1 MSDTGLGATAYATRR
16 EGTSL
21 RPVDVERLA
30 IVGTGLIGAS
40 VALAAKRNGSS
51 EVIGYDPEPQALG
64 AAVERGAVDRP
75 ASSAAEAVEDAELA
89 VVAAPV
95 AQLAD
100 QVRAVLE
107 ASPDGCTVTDV
118 GSTKVAVSAAALG
131 SGRFVGGHPV
141 CGSEARGAE
150 HASAEL
156 FEGATW
162 FLTPLAATD
171 PERYRLV
178 HGFVSG
184 LGATPVAVDPVAH
197 DRLVALTSHL
207 PHVLANLLVNQAGAS
222 RIDGHEPLA
231 AAGGSLRDMTR
242 VAGANPRIWVD
253 IFLDNVGPVR
263 EALGEHRKQLDRL
276 EQALADGDAG
286 FLAKWIGEAAG
297 NRQRMLADAY
307 PDPGALHQ
315 LRVHVPDRPGVLAGI
330 TQALGAERI
339 NIEDFELL
347 HMSPDRGG
355 TLTVLVTGEN
365 EARRAAA
372 LLEAQGYGVVVTAVL
387 DQQ

>member
-1 MSDTGLGATAYATRR
+1 MEVR
-16 EGTSL
+16 
-21 RPVDVERLA
+21 RLA

-40 VALAAKRNGSS
+40 VALAAKRAVGA
-51 EVIGYDPEPQALG
+51 EVVGYDPESEALS
-64 AAVERGAVDRP
+64 AAVARGAVDR
-75 ASSAAEAVEDAELA
+75 AAESLVEAVADTDLA

-95 AQLAD
+95 AQLASE
-100 QVRAVLE
+100 VRAVLE
-107 ASPDGCTVTDV
+107 ASDGCTVTDV
-118 GSTKVAVSAAALG
+118 GSTKVGVCSAALG
-131 SGRFVGGHPV
+131 SDRFVGGHPV

-171 PERYRLV
+171 PARHRLV
-178 HGFVSG
+178 HGFVSSV
-184 LGATPVAVDPVAH
+184 GATPVAVDPIAH

-207 PHVLANLLVNQAGAS
+207 PHALANLLVNQAGAN
-222 RIDGHEPLA
+222 RIDGHDPVA

-242 VAGANPRIWVD
+242 VAGANPRIWID
-253 IFLDNVGPVR
+253 IFLENAAPVR

-276 EQALADGDAG
+276 EQALETGDAG
-286 FLAKWIGEAAG
+286 YLAKWIGEAAG

-307 PDPGALHQ
+307 PDPGSLQQ

-339 NIEDFELL
+339 NIEDFELH

-355 TLTVLVTGEN
+355 TLTLLITGEH
-365 EARRAAA
+365 EARRAAE
-372 LLEAQGYGVVVTAVL
+372 LLQAQGYGVVIAPML
-387 DQQ
+387 GAR